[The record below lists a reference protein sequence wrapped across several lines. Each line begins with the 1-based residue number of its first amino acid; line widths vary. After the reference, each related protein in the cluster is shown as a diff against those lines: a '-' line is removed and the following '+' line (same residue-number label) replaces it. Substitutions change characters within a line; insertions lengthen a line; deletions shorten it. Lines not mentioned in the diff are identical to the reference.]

1 MTAEVIELELPADLG
16 RRLRRKFVADGQ
28 SLESFVVSVLEE
40 LARDSARIERAEE
53 ELLAERLRSL
63 GYLSRD

>member
-1 MTAEVIELELPADLG
+1 MTEVIELELPAELCEK
-16 RRLRRKFVADGQ
+16 LRRKFVADGR

-40 LARDSARIERAEE
+40 LAAGSTRIGRAEE

>member
-1 MTAEVIELELPADLG
+1 MEMIELKLPADLC
-16 RRLRRKFVADGQ
+16 RRVRQKFLGAESAA
-28 SLESFVVSVLEE
+28 SLESFVATVLEE
-40 LARDSARIERAEE
+40 LVEDTTAIDLREE

>member
-1 MTAEVIELELPADLG
+1 MEFIELKLPADLCQ
-16 RRLRRKFVADGQ
+16 RLRRKFVADGQ

-40 LARDSARIERAEE
+40 LAQDSARIEREEE

>member
-1 MTAEVIELELPADLG
+1 MEFIELKLPADLCQ
-16 RRLRRKFVADGQ
+16 RLRRKFVADGQ